1 MLLRKRSIWS
11 RRGEPNPT
19 AGGWHTER
27 KTLAQT
33 RATAES
39 RDTERSSKPWVGL
52 VCNVYPTLSLLE
64 RDLGAHVY
72 PIERWLSENVWE
84 KQHQHSLETVRN
96 ANFQAHSRSIKSET
110 LGVTQKVC
118 VFISPPGVS
127 EAKSSVQTTTIG
139 LMKTNCRTAP
149 STITTT
155 QALFITAEREI
166 FPPSE
171 EMSRIKRPKGESGG
185 GLAIIFKD
193 FTAVP
198 PHSFQ
203 VSASCSWAHTK
214 RKEKASKWIWSTLVP
229 AIHWTTC
236 CYLNITSK

>member
-1 MLLRKRSIWS
+1 MELESPSNKTSWGYSPQVLLRKRSIWS
-11 RRGEPNPT
+11 RWGEPNPM

-33 RATAES
+33 GAPAES
-39 RDTERSSKPWVGL
+39 SDTERSSKLWVGL
-52 VCNVYPTLSLLE
+52 VCNAYPHILSLLE

-127 EAKSSVQTTTIG
+127 EAVKFANHHHRTNKNSLENSPVHHHHHLSLIH
-139 LMKTNCRTAP
+139 NCRMRDLSSFRRNVTDQEA
-149 STITTT
+149 
-155 QALFITAEREI
+155 
-166 FPPSE
+166 
-171 EMSRIKRPKGESGG
+171 KGGVRRRFSHY
-185 GLAIIFKD
+185 I
-193 FTAVP
+193 
-198 PHSFQ
+198 
-203 VSASCSWAHTK
+203 
-214 RKEKASKWIWSTLVP
+214 
-229 AIHWTTC
+229 
-236 CYLNITSK
+236 